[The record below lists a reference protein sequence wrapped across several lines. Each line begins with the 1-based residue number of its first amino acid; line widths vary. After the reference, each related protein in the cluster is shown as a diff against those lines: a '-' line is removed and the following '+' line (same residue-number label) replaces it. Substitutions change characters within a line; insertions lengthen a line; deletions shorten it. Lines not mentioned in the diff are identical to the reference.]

1 MKKIFKIVMLYSVR
15 KDRKLIWIRC
25 MLSEIFLDM
34 LIFVLLSVVY
44 YDEKWK
50 LYRIFDLW

>member
-15 KDRKLIWIRC
+15 KDRKLICNNRC

-44 YDEKWK
+44 YDEK
-50 LYRIFDLW
+50 